1 MKKKDQKIKLGSN
14 RFVGKKFIP
23 YFIAELNTSH
33 FGNIDVAKKMIE
45 SAKQMGCDCIKL
57 QSWTSNSINS
67 DEYYKKNP
75 ITKKFFDR
83 YSLNENA
90 LKKLSLFCKKLNI
103 DFSST
108 PYSTD
113 EVDFLVDECNA
124 SFIKIASMDLNNLEF
139 LEYIGKKNKAVI
151 LSTGMG
157 SLEEIREAVKTL
169 KKTGNKN
176 LAILHCVSI
185 YPTPHKLANLNN
197 IRGLIDEFPNIPI
210 GFSDHT
216 IGPEAAAAAIA
227 LGASIIEKH
236 FTLDKSKIGM
246 DNQMSSE
253 PNEIKQMITYS
264 KNVYL
269 SLGKTKRIVSKEEL
283 KQRLIMRRSLIAKK
297 NLKKKQKIKK
307 EDLILKRPGT
317 GIPVNNLKKIIGK
330 KINKN
335 LKAETIIKYK
345 DISR

>member
-1 MKKKDQKIKLGSN
+1 MKKKEQKIKLGSN

-176 LAILHCVSI
+176 FAILHCVSI

-236 FTLDKSKIGM
+236 LTLDKKMPGPDHKSSIEPKEFINMVTCIRNVEKCLGSNRKIP
-246 DNQMSSE
+246 SPS
-253 PNEIKQMITYS
+253 EIKNKVLIRKS
-264 KNVYL
+264 IVA
-269 SLGKTKRIVSKEEL
+269 SKRIKPGDTFNYEN
-283 KQRLIMRRSLIAKK
+283 ITF
-297 NLKKKQKIKK
+297 
-307 EDLILKRPGT
+307 KRPGSGLSPMMT
-317 GIPVNNLKKIIGK
+317 DEIIGK
-330 KINKN
+330 ISTK
-335 LKAETIIKYK
+335 EYK
-345 DISR
+345 KDDFICL